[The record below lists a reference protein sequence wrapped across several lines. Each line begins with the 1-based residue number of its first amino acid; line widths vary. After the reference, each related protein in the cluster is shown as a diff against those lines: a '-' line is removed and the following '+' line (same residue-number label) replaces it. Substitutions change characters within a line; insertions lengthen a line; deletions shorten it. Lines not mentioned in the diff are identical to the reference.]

1 MNKSNVIDNI
11 QKHYK
16 AFSPTECKVADY
28 VLRYPNQV
36 IEYTVK
42 ELSNESGVSEATV
55 VRMCK
60 HAGYEGYWHFRTM
73 LAREMGAIGE
83 GEKVDDVQLNVV
95 NNIFQRY
102 ADIMLNI
109 GNKIDIDT
117 MRACVELIKDCN
129 EVHVIAAGDTG
140 TLAQHMGFL
149 LGRVGI
155 KATHSGLVDYYVNT
169 INLAS
174 KDDVLIAISKSGI
187 TKNVIKG
194 VELAKEKGMRIIAI
208 TCYANSR
215 LGEVADYVL
224 LAKGDSTRFDYYK
237 DYNHLNVLAV
247 IEALLYVL
255 RDRDKIVEKKADRLE
270 LLLSEAKL

>member
-1 MNKSNVIDNI
+1 MTKSDVIDGI
-11 QKHYK
+11 QKYYNT
-16 AFSPTECKVADY
+16 FSPTECKVADY

-42 ELSNESGVSEATV
+42 ELANNSGVSEATI
-55 VRMCK
+55 VRMCR
-60 HAGYEGYWHFRTM
+60 HAGYDGYWHFRTM

-83 GEKVDDVQLNVV
+83 GEKANDGQLNVV
-95 NNIFQRY
+95 NNIFTRY

-109 GNKIDIDT
+109 GNKIDINV
-117 MRACVELIKDCN
+117 MRSCVELINDCN

-155 KATHSGLVDYYVNT
+155 KATQSGIADYYINT

-174 KDDVLIAISKSGI
+174 KEDVLIAISKSGI

-194 VELAKEKGMRIIAI
+194 VELAKEKGLKIIAI
-208 TCYANSR
+208 TCYVNSR
-215 LGEVADYVL
+215 LAEAADYVL
-224 LAKGDSTRFDYYK
+224 LAQGDSTRFDYYK

-247 IEALLYVL
+247 IEALLDL
-255 RDRDKIVEKKADRLE
+255 LKNWDKIAEKQADRLE

>member
-1 MNKSNVIDNI
+1 MSKSDVIDSI
-11 QKHYK
+11 QKYYNT
-16 AFSPTECKVADY
+16 FSPTECKVADY

-42 ELSNESGVSEATV
+42 ELANNSGVSEATV
-55 VRMCK
+55 VRMCR

-83 GEKVDDVQLNVV
+83 GEKANDGQLNVV
-95 NNIFQRY
+95 NNTFTRY

-109 GNKIDIDT
+109 GNNIDINV
-117 MRACVELIKDCN
+117 MRACVERINDCN

-155 KATHSGLVDYYVNT
+155 KATQSGIADYYINT

-174 KDDVLIAISKSGI
+174 KEDVLIAISKSGI

-194 VELAKEKGMRIIAI
+194 VELAKEKGLKIIAI
-208 TCYANSR
+208 TSYANSR
-215 LGEVADYVL
+215 LAEAADYVL

-237 DYNHLNVLAV
+237 DYNHLNILAV
-247 IEALLYVL
+247 IEALLDL
-255 RDRDKIVEKKADRLE
+255 LKNWDKIAEKQADRLE
-270 LLLSEAKL
+270 VLLSEAKL